1 MKDQPTLDR
10 RLFENLWL
18 IYSTSLLKFF
28 LSTSTEIEIPYHISN
43 RDERNNFFSYQLPQL
58 ERDFTLYWSNHFSKL
73 NCGSQCC
80 KAIVIDGFQKPDR
93 FVCSFN
99 KELIHSEEL
108 GNILL
113 SIL

>member
-1 MKDQPTLDR
+1 MKDQPTLER

-43 RDERNNFFSYQLPQL
+43 RDERNNFFSYQLPEL
-58 ERDFTLYWSNHFSKL
+58 ERDFTLYWSNHFSKFS
-73 NCGSQCC
+73 CGSQCC

-93 FVCSFN
+93 FVCNFTQ
-99 KELIHSEEL
+99 EPIHSEEL
-108 GNILL
+108 GNILS
-113 SIL
+113 SI